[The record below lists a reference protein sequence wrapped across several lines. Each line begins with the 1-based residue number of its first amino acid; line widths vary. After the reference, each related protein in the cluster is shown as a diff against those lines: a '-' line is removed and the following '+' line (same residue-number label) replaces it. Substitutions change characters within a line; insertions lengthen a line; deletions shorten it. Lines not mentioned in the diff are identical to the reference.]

1 MSAMSCSVAMVAL
14 GTLPMQPIILLSYL
28 FMSKPALGR
37 GLGALIA
44 PSKAAAAAVAAAEA
58 SGERVLSVSLTQ
70 VVPSPLQ
77 PRTTFPAE
85 HLAELV
91 DSIRENG
98 IIQPL
103 IVRKVNGLHEL
114 IAGERRWRAAGQAG
128 LKEVPVIVRDATDL
142 EVLEFALVE
151 NLQREDLNPIE
162 EAQAYRRLADEFK
175 LKQEEIAKKVGKS
188 RAAVANTIRLLD
200 LDGEVQA
207 HLLQGRLTVGH
218 AKALLGLRTP
228 EEQRATAV
236 AVLKKG
242 LSVRATEEVVNDHL
256 VKQQGATLQGRRRR
270 RVHEVPAVVR
280 HLENRLQQR
289 FSTRVEIRHGEQ
301 KGHIVIEYYG
311 NDDLQRLLRELGLPE
326 E

>member
-1 MSAMSCSVAMVAL
+1 MRALPIGAARPLLLTAMA
-14 GTLPMQPIILLSYL
+14 
-28 FMSKPALGR
+28 KPALGR

-58 SGERVLSVSLTQ
+58 AGERVQSVPLTQ

-77 PRTTFPAE
+77 PRSSFPAD

-103 IVRKVNGLHEL
+103 IVRQVNGLLEL

-128 LKEVPVIVRDATDL
+128 LKEVPVIVREATDL

-162 EAQAYRRLADEFK
+162 EALAYKRLAEEFK
-175 LKQEEIAKKVGKS
+175 LRQEDIARKVGKS
-188 RAAVANTIRLLD
+188 RAAVANTMRLLD
-200 LDGEVQA
+200 LDGEVQT
-207 HLLQGRLTVGH
+207 HLVQGRLSVGH
-218 AKALLGLRTP
+218 AKALLGLRSA
-228 EEQRATAV
+228 EDQCSIAAKL
-236 AVLKKG
+236 LKKG
-242 LSVRATEEVVNDHL
+242 LSVRAAEELVNDYL
-256 VKQQGATLQGRRRR
+256 TKEGSRRPRRKTGGGR
-270 RVHEVPAVVR
+270 VVSPAVQ
-280 HLENRLQQR
+280 HLENRMQQHL
-289 FSTRVEIRHGEQ
+289 STRVEIHHGDE
-301 KGHIVIEYYG
+301 KGRIVIEYYG
-311 NDDLQRLLRELGLPE
+311 NDDLHRLLGQLGLPE

>member
-1 MSAMSCSVAMVAL
+1 MRPR
-14 GTLPMQPIILLSYL
+14 TLLSFP

-44 PSKAAAAAVAAAEA
+44 PSKASPAVASAAEA
-58 SGERVLSVSLTQ
+58 VAGERVQMVALTQ

-77 PRTTFPAE
+77 PRTTFPSE

-128 LKEVPVIVRDATDL
+128 LKEVPVIVREATDL

-162 EAQAYRRLADEFK
+162 EAQAYKRLSEEFR
-175 LKQEEIAKKVGKS
+175 LKQEDIAKKVGKS
-188 RAAVANTIRLLD
+188 RAAVANTMRLLE
-200 LDGEVQA
+200 LDAELQA
-207 HLLQGRLTVGH
+207 HLVQGRLSVGH
-218 AKALLGLRTP
+218 AKALLALP
-228 EEQRATAV
+228 AQEERRAMAV
-236 AVLKKG
+236 QAMKKG
-242 LSVRATEEVVNDHL
+242 LSVRATEELVSSHL
-256 VKQQGATLQGRRRR
+256 RREGGRPRRRGCNSAR
-270 RVHEVPAVVR
+270 EVPAAVR

-289 FSTRVEIRHGEQ
+289 FSTRVEIRHGES

>member
-1 MSAMSCSVAMVAL
+1 MAPL
-14 GTLPMQPIILLSYL
+14 GTLPMQPMVLLS
-28 FMSKPALGR
+28 FGVMSKPALGR

-44 PSKAAAAAVAAAEA
+44 PSKAAAAAVAAVEA
-58 SGERVLSVSLTQ
+58 GGERVQSVALTQ

-128 LKEVPVIVRDATDL
+128 LKEVPVIVREASDL
-142 EVLEFALVE
+142 EVLEFALIE

-162 EAQAYRRLADEFK
+162 EAQAYTRLATEFK

-188 RAAVANTIRLLD
+188 RAAVANTMRLLD
-200 LDGEVQA
+200 LDGEVQT
-207 HLLQGRLTVGH
+207 HLVQGRLTVGH
-218 AKALLGLRTP
+218 AKALLGLGTA
-228 EEQRATAV
+228 EEQCAIA
-236 AVLKKG
+236 AMLIKKG
-242 LSVRATEEVVNDHL
+242 LSVRATEDAVNDHL
-256 VKQQGATLQGRRRR
+256 SKGQGSGKGGRRRR
-270 RVHEVPAVVR
+270 GAREVPAVVR

-289 FSTRVEIRHGEQ
+289 LSTRVEIRHGEQ
-301 KGHIVIEYYG
+301 KGLIVIEYYG

>member
-1 MSAMSCSVAMVAL
+1 
-14 GTLPMQPIILLSYL
+14 
-28 FMSKPALGR
+28 MSKPALGR

-44 PSKAAAAAVAAAEA
+44 PAKASGTSAAPHDAT
-58 SGERVLSVSLTQ
+58 GERVQSVPLAQ
-70 VVPSPLQ
+70 IVPSPLQ

-85 HLAELV
+85 HLSELV

-128 LKEVPVIVRDATDL
+128 LKEVPVIVREASDL
-142 EVLEFALVE
+142 EVLEFALIE

-162 EAQAYRRLADEFK
+162 EAQAYTRLATEFK
-175 LKQEEIAKKVGKS
+175 LKQEDIAKRVGKS
-188 RAAVANTIRLLD
+188 RAAVANTMRLLD
-200 LDGEVQA
+200 LDGEVQT

-218 AKALLGLRTP
+218 AKALLGLRAAD
-228 EEQRATAV
+228 EQRAFA
-236 AVLKKG
+236 ARVLKSG
-242 LSVRATEEVVNDHL
+242 LSVRATEEAVSEHL
-256 VKQQGATLQGRRRR
+256 TKVQGTTGTGRRRKAR
-270 RVHEVPAVVR
+270 EVPAVVR
-280 HLENRLQQR
+280 HLENRLQHR
-289 FSTRVEIRHGEQ
+289 LSTRVEIRHGEQ